1 MQTSKVLF
9 HDGSCVIPI
18 LLEVGI
24 DWRSKTAGV
33 RYSAGVFGQGSK
45 QVLVLIGD
53 SEAFRH
59 TPNIILLSY
68 IDIGA
73 NIRQHGHLFCVSRVL
88 FNVSCLVFKP
98 QAAKCL
104 LTSVCFFQSQPCR
117 CWRLFQSRKWNP
129 NVCFGDC
136 HAALN
141 YFQIYLRILVNQR
154 AQLWPIP

>member
-1 MQTSKVLF
+1 MGSNLDSASFMQTSKVLF

-33 RYSAGVFGQGSK
+33 RYSARVFGQGSK

-73 NIRQHGHLFCVSRVL
+73 SNLRL
-88 FNVSCLVFKP
+88 P
-98 QAAKCL
+98 
-104 LTSVCFFQSQPCR
+104 SV
-117 CWRLFQSRKWNP
+117 
-129 NVCFGDC
+129 
-136 HAALN
+136 
-141 YFQIYLRILVNQR
+141 Y
-154 AQLWPIP
+154 